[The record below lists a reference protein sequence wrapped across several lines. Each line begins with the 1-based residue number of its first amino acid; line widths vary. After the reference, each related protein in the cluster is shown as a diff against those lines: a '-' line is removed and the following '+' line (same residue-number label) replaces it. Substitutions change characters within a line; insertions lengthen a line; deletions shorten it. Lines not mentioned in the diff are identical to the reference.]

1 MFIILRSSTQQS
13 THVQERPVL
22 LGHSDFKSSLINPL
36 CRHLAS
42 CLSPGAIL
50 YARIPGSAE
59 ETITPSNNTYAI
71 IAAIDR
77 GCDHL
82 IVDVPDTYGTSH
94 HRVHF
99 TIEEL

>member
-1 MFIILRSSTQQS
+1 MFIILRSSTEQS
-13 THVQERPVL
+13 THAKERPVL
-22 LGHSDFKSSLINPL
+22 LEHSDFKSRLINPL
-36 CRHLAS
+36 CRYVES

-59 ETITPSNNTYAI
+59 ETITPSSNPYAI

-82 IVDVPDTYGTSH
+82 IVDVPDAYGTSH
-94 HRVHF
+94 HRIHF